1 MGKTITLGEEHYVR
15 FLDLITTL
23 EEQSALFAL
32 TTLEYGVTLRV
43 IAYEMRA
50 LLEANVL
57 VDELLDQLDHAFP
70 ETPKARAKGEGA

>member
-15 FLDLITTL
+15 FLDLITAL

-43 IAYEMRA
+43 IASEMRA

-57 VDELLDQLDHAFP
+57 VEELLDELDQAFP
-70 ETPKARAKGEGA
+70 ESTKAKAQQA